1 MICTEFSTVPHLC
14 VAIVS
19 NGSNLSKIYNKL
31 VLHGDWPMS
40 LTDLVQFC
48 SLNPENICWEILA
61 VLCSYG
67 RMWDV

>member
-48 SLNPENICWEILA
+48 SLNPENIC
-61 VLCSYG
+61 
-67 RMWDV
+67 